1 MSKIVPKSVQIA
13 GVSGKSPA
21 SVNAEKKGGDLLFT
35 ALFDGAATDG
45 SIKDIAIDAT
55 TVVGALAGQ
64 SQDQDDAKGEPQ
76 EELLAMIVAQQAA
89 SKLQQKSS
97 GQPTIDADDVVA
109 TDGEEFLHED
119 ENANALADIIGSMP
133 FNTNGYVGMANDDD
147 AAKIET
153 GNFLSTNTASEESK
167 LSGSVD
173 EKFLKIRPS
182 LDRGQG
188 TAGQGETPGSTPSI
202 KTGRDIALANVKFDG
217 TTVAVAAP
225 GKNTTGQAKLL
236 ENFIGPLPAQ
246 LADGKLAAKFANL
259 MTNRSL
265 DLEQRDAEIDAELF
279 GDKTNEFIGKKEKN
293 LVSGAGLKQ
302 AMLSAQNL
310 AFGDKLSMH
319 SAQSQNVVELMRP
332 SQGASAMLDTVSGIA
347 GQSGGHSHSGGQ
359 SSSQS
364 GSQNGGQSGSIT
376 GGGLLNN
383 LNMLQTLDMAKNNW
397 SEMLLQRVQRGL
409 AGGKDQLEF
418 QLNPRNL
425 GKMRI
430 SLVMKNNRANVLIKT
445 ETSVAASMLNDAEGR
460 LAQML
465 EASGIRLGSLNSGQS
480 QGFGGN
486 ASDGQAN
493 QQNTAETPHKAIAGK
508 TENDSPANA
517 EMTTERSEN
526 LINIQA

>member
-13 GVSGKSPA
+13 GVTAKSPA
-21 SVNAEKKGGDLLFT
+21 SVNAEKTGGDLLFT

-45 SIKDIAIDAT
+45 SIKDIAMDAT
-55 TVVGALAGQ
+55 TVAGALAGQ

-133 FNTNGYVGMANDDD
+133 LNTNGYVGMANDDD

-167 LSGSVD
+167 LLGFVD
-173 EKFLKIRPS
+173 KKFLKIGPP
-182 LDRGQG
+182 LDRGQV

-202 KTGRDIALANVKFDG
+202 KTERDIALPNVKFDG
-217 TTVAVAAP
+217 TASAAAAP
-225 GKNTTGQAKLL
+225 GKNTAGQAKLL

-246 LADGKLAAKFANL
+246 PADAKLEAKFAN
-259 MTNRSL
+259 MRTNRSL

-293 LVSGAGLKQ
+293 LVSGASLKQ

-359 SSSQS
+359 S
-364 GSQNGGQSGSIT
+364 GSQNGGQSGSIA

-508 TENDSPANA
+508 TENDGPANA

>member
-13 GVSGKSPA
+13 GVSGKLPA

-64 SQDQDDAKGEPQ
+64 SQDQDDAKREPK

-89 SKLQQKSS
+89 SNLQQKSS

-109 TDGEEFLHED
+109 TDGEEFLLED
-119 ENANALADIIGSMP
+119 EKANALADIIGSMP
-133 FNTNGYVGMANDDD
+133 LNTNGYVGMANDDD

-167 LSGSVD
+167 LLGFVD
-173 EKFLKIRPS
+173 KKFLKIGPP
-182 LDRGQG
+182 LDRGQV
-188 TAGQGETPGSTPSI
+188 TAGQGETPGLTQSI
-202 KTGRDIALANVKFDG
+202 KTGHDIALANVKFDG
-217 TTVAVAAP
+217 TTLAAAAP
-225 GKNTTGQAKLL
+225 GKNTAGQAKLL

-246 LADGKLAAKFANL
+246 SADGKLEAKFAN
-259 MTNRSL
+259 MRTNRSL
-265 DLEQRDAEIDAELF
+265 DLEQRDAEIDAKLF

-293 LVSGAGLKQ
+293 LVSGASLKQ

-359 SSSQS
+359 SGSQS
-364 GSQNGGQSGSIT
+364 GSQNGGQSGAIA

>member
-13 GVSGKSPA
+13 GASGKSPV
-21 SVNAEKKGGDLLFT
+21 SVNAEKTGRDLLFT

-45 SIKDIAIDAT
+45 SIKDIAMDAT
-55 TVVGALAGQ
+55 TVAGALAGQ

-97 GQPTIDADDVVA
+97 GQPTTDADDVVA
-109 TDGEEFLHED
+109 TDGEEFLLED
-119 ENANALADIIGSMP
+119 EKANALADIIGSMP
-133 FNTNGYVGMANDDD
+133 LNTNGYVGMANDDD

-167 LSGSVD
+167 LLGFVD
-173 EKFLKIRPS
+173 KKFLKIGPP
-182 LDRGQG
+182 LDRGQV

-217 TTVAVAAP
+217 TTVAAAAP
-225 GKNTTGQAKLL
+225 GKNTAGQAKLL

-246 LADGKLAAKFANL
+246 SADGKLAAKFANL
-259 MTNRSL
+259 MKNRSL

-279 GDKTNEFIGKKEKN
+279 GDKANEFIGKKEKN
-293 LVSGAGLKQ
+293 LVSGASLKQ

-319 SAQSQNVVELMRP
+319 SAQSQNVVELMRA
-332 SQGASAMLDTVSGIA
+332 SQSASAMLDTVSGIA

-359 SSSQS
+359 S
-364 GSQNGGQSGSIT
+364 GSQNGGQSGSIA

-508 TENDSPANA
+508 TENDGPANA

>member
-1 MSKIVPKSVQIA
+1 MSKIVPKSAQIA
-13 GVSGKSPA
+13 GASAKSPA

-64 SQDQDDAKGEPQ
+64 SQDQDDAKREPK

-89 SKLQQKSS
+89 SNLLQKSS
-97 GQPTIDADDVVA
+97 GQPTTDADDVVA
-109 TDGEEFLHED
+109 TDGEEFLLED
-119 ENANALADIIGSMP
+119 EKANALADIIGSMP
-133 FNTNGYVGMANDDD
+133 LNTNGYVGMANDDD

-167 LSGSVD
+167 LLGSTD
-173 EKFLKIRPS
+173 EKFLKIRLS

-217 TTVAVAAP
+217 TTVAAAAP
-225 GKNTTGQAKLL
+225 GKNTAGQAKLL

-246 LADGKLAAKFANL
+246 SADGKLAAKFANL
-259 MTNRSL
+259 MKNRSL

-279 GDKTNEFIGKKEKN
+279 GDKANEFIGKKEKN
-293 LVSGAGLKQ
+293 LVSGASLKQ

-359 SSSQS
+359 S
-364 GSQNGGQSGSIT
+364 GSQNGGQSGSIA

-465 EASGIRLGSLNSGQS
+465 EASGIRLGSLDSGQS

-508 TENDSPANA
+508 TENDGPANA

>member
-1 MSKIVPKSVQIA
+1 M
-13 GVSGKSPA
+13 
-21 SVNAEKKGGDLLFT
+21 
-35 ALFDGAATDG
+35 
-45 SIKDIAIDAT
+45 DAT
-55 TVVGALAGQ
+55 TVAGALAGQ

-133 FNTNGYVGMANDDD
+133 LNTNGYVGMANDDD

-153 GNFLSTNTASEESK
+153 GNFLSANTASEESK
-167 LSGSVD
+167 LLGSTD
-173 EKFLKIRPS
+173 EKFLKIRLS

-217 TTVAVAAP
+217 TTVAAAAP
-225 GKNTTGQAKLL
+225 GKNTAGQAKLL

-246 LADGKLAAKFANL
+246 SADGKLEAKFAN
-259 MTNRSL
+259 MRVTRSL

-279 GDKTNEFIGKKEKN
+279 GDKANEFIGKKEKN
-293 LVSGAGLKQ
+293 LVSGASLKQ

-319 SAQSQNVVELMRP
+319 SAQSQNVVELMRA
-332 SQGASAMLDTVSGIA
+332 SQSASAMLDTVSGIA

-359 SSSQS
+359 S
-364 GSQNGGQSGSIT
+364 GSQNGGQSGSIA

-465 EASGIRLGSLNSGQS
+465 EASGIRLGSLDSGQS

-508 TENDSPANA
+508 TENDGPANA

>member
-1 MSKIVPKSVQIA
+1 
-13 GVSGKSPA
+13 
-21 SVNAEKKGGDLLFT
+21 
-35 ALFDGAATDG
+35 
-45 SIKDIAIDAT
+45 
-55 TVVGALAGQ
+55 
-64 SQDQDDAKGEPQ
+64 
-76 EELLAMIVAQQAA
+76 
-89 SKLQQKSS
+89 
-97 GQPTIDADDVVA
+97 
-109 TDGEEFLHED
+109 
-119 ENANALADIIGSMP
+119 MP
-133 FNTNGYVGMANDDD
+133 LNTNGYVGMANDDD

-153 GNFLSTNTASEESK
+153 GNFLSANTASEESK
-167 LSGSVD
+167 LLGSTD
-173 EKFLKIRPS
+173 EKFLKIRLS

-217 TTVAVAAP
+217 TTVAAAAP
-225 GKNTTGQAKLL
+225 GKNTAGQAKLL

-246 LADGKLAAKFANL
+246 SADGKLAAKFANL
-259 MTNRSL
+259 MKNRSL

-279 GDKTNEFIGKKEKN
+279 GDKANEFIGKKEKN
-293 LVSGAGLKQ
+293 LVSGASLKQ

-319 SAQSQNVVELMRP
+319 SAQSQNVVELMRA
-332 SQGASAMLDTVSGIA
+332 SQSASAMLDTVSGIA

-359 SSSQS
+359 S
-364 GSQNGGQSGSIT
+364 GSQNGGQSGSIA

-508 TENDSPANA
+508 TENDGPANA

>member
-13 GVSGKSPA
+13 GASAKSPA
-21 SVNAEKKGGDLLFT
+21 SVNAEKTGRDLLFT

-64 SQDQDDAKGEPQ
+64 SQDQDDAKREPK

-89 SKLQQKSS
+89 SNLLQKSS
-97 GQPTIDADDVVA
+97 GQPTTDADDVVA
-109 TDGEEFLHED
+109 TDGEEFLLED

-133 FNTNGYVGMANDDD
+133 LNTNGYVGMANDDD

-167 LSGSVD
+167 LLGFVD
-173 EKFLKIRPS
+173 KKFLKIGPP
-182 LDRGQG
+182 LDRGQV
-188 TAGQGETPGSTPSI
+188 TAGQGETPGLTQSI
-202 KTGRDIALANVKFDG
+202 KTGHDIALANVKFDG
-217 TTVAVAAP
+217 TTLAAAAP
-225 GKNTTGQAKLL
+225 GKNTAGQAKLL

-246 LADGKLAAKFANL
+246 SADGKLEAKFAN
-259 MTNRSL
+259 MRTNRSL
-265 DLEQRDAEIDAELF
+265 DLEQRDAEIDAKLF

-293 LVSGAGLKQ
+293 LVSGASLKQ

-359 SSSQS
+359 SGSQS
-364 GSQNGGQSGSIT
+364 GSQNGGQSGSIA

-465 EASGIRLGSLNSGQS
+465 EASGIRLGSLDSGQS

-508 TENDSPANA
+508 TENDGPANA

>member
-1 MSKIVPKSVQIA
+1 
-13 GVSGKSPA
+13 
-21 SVNAEKKGGDLLFT
+21 
-35 ALFDGAATDG
+35 
-45 SIKDIAIDAT
+45 
-55 TVVGALAGQ
+55 
-64 SQDQDDAKGEPQ
+64 
-76 EELLAMIVAQQAA
+76 
-89 SKLQQKSS
+89 
-97 GQPTIDADDVVA
+97 
-109 TDGEEFLHED
+109 
-119 ENANALADIIGSMP
+119 MP
-133 FNTNGYVGMANDDD
+133 LNTNGYVGMANDDD

-153 GNFLSTNTASEESK
+153 GNFLSANTASEESK
-167 LSGSVD
+167 LSGSTD
-173 EKFLKIRPS
+173 EKFLKIRLS

-217 TTVAVAAP
+217 TTVAAAAP
-225 GKNTTGQAKLL
+225 GKNTAGQAKLL

-246 LADGKLAAKFANL
+246 SADGKLAAKFANL
-259 MTNRSL
+259 MKNRSL

-279 GDKTNEFIGKKEKN
+279 GDKANEFIGKKEKN
-293 LVSGAGLKQ
+293 LVSGASLKQ

-319 SAQSQNVVELMRP
+319 SAQSQNVVELMRA
-332 SQGASAMLDTVSGIA
+332 SQSASAMLDTVSGIA

-359 SSSQS
+359 S
-364 GSQNGGQSGSIT
+364 GSQNGGQSGSIA

-465 EASGIRLGSLNSGQS
+465 EASGIRLGSLDSGQS

-508 TENDSPANA
+508 TENDGPANA

>member
-13 GVSGKSPA
+13 GASAKLPA
-21 SVNAEKKGGDLLFT
+21 SVNAEKTGGDLLFT

-64 SQDQDDAKGEPQ
+64 SQDQDDAKREPK

-89 SKLQQKSS
+89 SNLLQKSS
-97 GQPTIDADDVVA
+97 GQPTTDADDVVA
-109 TDGEEFLHED
+109 TDGEEFLLED
-119 ENANALADIIGSMP
+119 EKANALADIIGSMP
-133 FNTNGYVGMANDDD
+133 LNTNGYVGMANDDD

-167 LSGSVD
+167 LLGFVD
-173 EKFLKIRPS
+173 KKFLKIGPP
-182 LDRGQG
+182 LDRGQV
-188 TAGQGETPGSTPSI
+188 TAGQGETPGLTQSI
-202 KTGRDIALANVKFDG
+202 KTGHDIALANVKFDG
-217 TTVAVAAP
+217 TTLAAAAP
-225 GKNTTGQAKLL
+225 GKNTAGQAKLL

-246 LADGKLAAKFANL
+246 SADGKLEAKFAN
-259 MTNRSL
+259 MRTNRSL
-265 DLEQRDAEIDAELF
+265 DLEQRDAEIDAKLF

-293 LVSGAGLKQ
+293 LVSGASLKQ

-359 SSSQS
+359 SGSQS
-364 GSQNGGQSGSIT
+364 GSQNGGQSGAIA

>member
-13 GVSGKSPA
+13 GASAKSPA

-45 SIKDIAIDAT
+45 SIKDIAMDAT
-55 TVVGALAGQ
+55 TVAGALAGQ
-64 SQDQDDAKGEPQ
+64 SQDQDDAKRGPQ
-76 EELLAMIVAQQAA
+76 EELLAMIVAQKAA
-89 SKLQQKSS
+89 INLLQKSS
-97 GQPTIDADDVVA
+97 GQPTIDAEDVVA
-109 TDGEEFLHED
+109 TDSEEFLLED
-119 ENANALADIIGSMP
+119 ENVNALAYIIGSMP
-133 FNTNGYVGMANDDD
+133 LD
-147 AAKIET
+147 T
-153 GNFLSTNTASEESK
+153 GNPLSRNTASEESK
-167 LSGSVD
+167 LSGFVD
-173 EKFLKIRPS
+173 KNSLKIGPP
-182 LDRGQG
+182 LDRGQV

-202 KTGRDIALANVKFDG
+202 KTERDIALPNVKFDG
-217 TTVAVAAP
+217 TASAAAAP
-225 GKNTTGQAKLL
+225 GKNTAGQAKLL
-236 ENFIGPLPAQ
+236 ENLIGPLPAQ
-246 LADGKLAAKFANL
+246 PADPKLEAKFAN
-259 MTNRSL
+259 MRTDRSL

-293 LVSGAGLKQ
+293 LLSGASLKQ
-302 AMLSAQNL
+302 TMLSAQNL

-319 SAQSQNVVELMRP
+319 SAQSQNGLDLMRA
-332 SQGASAMLDTVSGIA
+332 SQGVSAMLDTVSEIA

-359 SSSQS
+359 SGSQS
-364 GSQNGGQSGSIT
+364 GSQNGSQSGSSA

-493 QQNTAETPHKAIAGK
+493 QKSTAETPYKAVAGK
-508 TENDSPANA
+508 AEDDGPANA
-517 EMTTERSEN
+517 EITTERSEN

>member
-13 GVSGKSPA
+13 GASAKSPA
-21 SVNAEKKGGDLLFT
+21 SVNAEKTGGDLLFT

-45 SIKDIAIDAT
+45 SIKDIAMDAT
-55 TVVGALAGQ
+55 TVAGALAGQ

-133 FNTNGYVGMANDDD
+133 LNTNGYVGMANDDD

-153 GNFLSTNTASEESK
+153 GNFLSANTASEESK
-167 LSGSVD
+167 LLGSTD
-173 EKFLKIRPS
+173 EKFLKIRLS

-217 TTVAVAAP
+217 TTVAAAAP
-225 GKNTTGQAKLL
+225 GKNTAGQAKLL

-246 LADGKLAAKFANL
+246 SADGKLAAKFANL
-259 MTNRSL
+259 MKNRSL

-279 GDKTNEFIGKKEKN
+279 GDKANEFIGKKEKN
-293 LVSGAGLKQ
+293 LVSGASLKQ

-319 SAQSQNVVELMRP
+319 SAQSQNVVELMRA
-332 SQGASAMLDTVSGIA
+332 SQSASAMLDTVSGIA

-359 SSSQS
+359 S
-364 GSQNGGQSGSIT
+364 GSQNGGQSGSIA

-465 EASGIRLGSLNSGQS
+465 EASGIRLGSLDSGQS

-508 TENDSPANA
+508 TENDGPANA

>member
-13 GVSGKSPA
+13 GASAKLPA
-21 SVNAEKKGGDLLFT
+21 SVNAEKTGGDLLFT

-64 SQDQDDAKGEPQ
+64 SQDQDDAKREPK

-89 SKLQQKSS
+89 SNLLQKSS
-97 GQPTIDADDVVA
+97 GQPTTDADDVVA
-109 TDGEEFLHED
+109 TDGEEFLLED
-119 ENANALADIIGSMP
+119 EKANALADIIGSMP
-133 FNTNGYVGMANDDD
+133 LNTNGYVGMANDDD

-167 LSGSVD
+167 LLGFVD
-173 EKFLKIRPS
+173 KKFLKIGPP
-182 LDRGQG
+182 LDRGQV
-188 TAGQGETPGSTPSI
+188 TAGQGETPGLTQSI
-202 KTGRDIALANVKFDG
+202 KTGHDIALANVKFDG
-217 TTVAVAAP
+217 TTLAAAAP
-225 GKNTTGQAKLL
+225 GKNTAGQAKLL

-246 LADGKLAAKFANL
+246 SADGKLEAKFAN
-259 MTNRSL
+259 MRTNRSL
-265 DLEQRDAEIDAELF
+265 DLEQRDAEIDAKLF

-293 LVSGAGLKQ
+293 LVSGASLKQ

-359 SSSQS
+359 SGSQS
-364 GSQNGGQSGSIT
+364 GSQNGGQSGAIA

-508 TENDSPANA
+508 TENDGPANA

>member
-1 MSKIVPKSVQIA
+1 
-13 GVSGKSPA
+13 
-21 SVNAEKKGGDLLFT
+21 
-35 ALFDGAATDG
+35 
-45 SIKDIAIDAT
+45 
-55 TVVGALAGQ
+55 
-64 SQDQDDAKGEPQ
+64 
-76 EELLAMIVAQQAA
+76 
-89 SKLQQKSS
+89 
-97 GQPTIDADDVVA
+97 
-109 TDGEEFLHED
+109 
-119 ENANALADIIGSMP
+119 
-133 FNTNGYVGMANDDD
+133 
-147 AAKIET
+147 
-153 GNFLSTNTASEESK
+153 
-167 LSGSVD
+167 
-173 EKFLKIRPS
+173 
-182 LDRGQG
+182 
-188 TAGQGETPGSTPSI
+188 
-202 KTGRDIALANVKFDG
+202 VKFDG

-246 LADGKLAAKFANL
+246 SADGKLAAKFANL
-259 MTNRSL
+259 MKNRSL

-279 GDKTNEFIGKKEKN
+279 GDKANEFIGKKEKN
-293 LVSGAGLKQ
+293 LVSGASLKQ

-319 SAQSQNVVELMRP
+319 SAQSQNVVELMRA
-332 SQGASAMLDTVSGIA
+332 SQSASAMLDTVSGIA

-359 SSSQS
+359 S
-364 GSQNGGQSGSIT
+364 GSQNGGQSGSIA

-508 TENDSPANA
+508 TENDGPANA

>member
-13 GVSGKSPA
+13 GASGKSPV
-21 SVNAEKKGGDLLFT
+21 SVNAEKTGRDLLFT

-45 SIKDIAIDAT
+45 SIKDIAMDAT
-55 TVVGALAGQ
+55 TVAGALAGQ

-133 FNTNGYVGMANDDD
+133 LNTNGYVGMANDDD

-153 GNFLSTNTASEESK
+153 GNFLSANTASEESK
-167 LSGSVD
+167 LLGSTD
-173 EKFLKIRPS
+173 EKFLKIRLS

-217 TTVAVAAP
+217 TTVAAAAP
-225 GKNTTGQAKLL
+225 GKNTAGQAKLL

-246 LADGKLAAKFANL
+246 SADGKLAAKFANL
-259 MTNRSL
+259 MKNRSL

-279 GDKTNEFIGKKEKN
+279 GDKANEFIGKKEKN
-293 LVSGAGLKQ
+293 LVSGASLKQ

-319 SAQSQNVVELMRP
+319 SAQSQNVVELMRA
-332 SQGASAMLDTVSGIA
+332 SQSASAMLDTVSGIA

-359 SSSQS
+359 S
-364 GSQNGGQSGSIT
+364 GSQNGGQSGSIA

-508 TENDSPANA
+508 TENDGPADA

>member
-13 GVSGKSPA
+13 GASGKSPV
-21 SVNAEKKGGDLLFT
+21 SVNAEKTGRDLLFT

-45 SIKDIAIDAT
+45 SIKDIAMDAT
-55 TVVGALAGQ
+55 TVAGALAGQ

-133 FNTNGYVGMANDDD
+133 LNTNGYVGMANDDD

-153 GNFLSTNTASEESK
+153 GNFLSANTASEESK
-167 LSGSVD
+167 LLGSTD
-173 EKFLKIRPS
+173 EKFLKIRLS

-217 TTVAVAAP
+217 TTLAAAAP
-225 GKNTTGQAKLL
+225 GKNTAGQAKLL

-246 LADGKLAAKFANL
+246 SADGKLEAKFAN
-259 MTNRSL
+259 MRTNRSL
-265 DLEQRDAEIDAELF
+265 DLEQRDAEIDAKLF

-293 LVSGAGLKQ
+293 LVSGASLKQ

-319 SAQSQNVVELMRP
+319 SAQSQNVVELMRA
-332 SQGASAMLDTVSGIA
+332 SQSASAMLDTVSGIA

-359 SSSQS
+359 S
-364 GSQNGGQSGSIT
+364 GSQNGGQSGSIA

-465 EASGIRLGSLNSGQS
+465 EASGIRLGSLDSGQS

-508 TENDSPANA
+508 TENDGPANA

>member
-13 GVSGKSPA
+13 GASAKPPA
-21 SVNAEKKGGDLLFT
+21 SVNAEKTGGDLLFT

-64 SQDQDDAKGEPQ
+64 SQDQDDAKREPK

-89 SKLQQKSS
+89 SNLLQKSS
-97 GQPTIDADDVVA
+97 GQPTTDADDVVA
-109 TDGEEFLHED
+109 TDGEEFLLED
-119 ENANALADIIGSMP
+119 EKANALADIIGSMP
-133 FNTNGYVGMANDDD
+133 LNTNGYFGMANDDD

-167 LSGSVD
+167 LLGFVD
-173 EKFLKIRPS
+173 KKFLKIGPP
-182 LDRGQG
+182 LDRGQV
-188 TAGQGETPGSTPSI
+188 TAGQGETPGLTQSI
-202 KTGRDIALANVKFDG
+202 KTGHDIALANVKFDG
-217 TTVAVAAP
+217 TTLAAAAP
-225 GKNTTGQAKLL
+225 GKNTAGQAKLL

-246 LADGKLAAKFANL
+246 SADGKLEAKFAN
-259 MTNRSL
+259 MRTNRSL
-265 DLEQRDAEIDAELF
+265 DLEQRDAEIDAKLF

-293 LVSGAGLKQ
+293 LVSGASLKQ

-359 SSSQS
+359 SGSQS
-364 GSQNGGQSGSIT
+364 GSQNGGQSGAIA

>member
-13 GVSGKSPA
+13 GASAKLPA
-21 SVNAEKKGGDLLFT
+21 SVNAEKTGGDLLFT

-89 SKLQQKSS
+89 SNLLQKSS
-97 GQPTIDADDVVA
+97 GQPTTDADDVVA

-133 FNTNGYVGMANDDD
+133 LNTNGYVGMANDDD

-167 LSGSVD
+167 LLGFVD
-173 EKFLKIRPS
+173 KKFLKIGPP
-182 LDRGQG
+182 LDRGQV
-188 TAGQGETPGSTPSI
+188 TAGQGETPGLTQSI
-202 KTGRDIALANVKFDG
+202 KTGHDIALANVKFDG
-217 TTVAVAAP
+217 TTLAAAAP
-225 GKNTTGQAKLL
+225 GKNTAGQAKLL

-246 LADGKLAAKFANL
+246 SADGKLEAKFAN
-259 MTNRSL
+259 MRTNRSL
-265 DLEQRDAEIDAELF
+265 DLEQRDAEIDAKLF

-293 LVSGAGLKQ
+293 LVSGASLKQ

-359 SSSQS
+359 SGSQS
-364 GSQNGGQSGSIT
+364 GSQNGGQSGAIA

-508 TENDSPANA
+508 TENDGPANA